1 MDIKTIAYN
10 SLKELQK
17 EKEVSKKVKINDKT
31 VILGDAAIL
40 DSISIV
46 NFFMK
51 IENKISNIKKKKF
64 TIKLNDIHRQN
75 KGKKSLI
82 LGDFVKVL
90 QKLV

>member
-51 IENKISNIKKKKF
+51 VENKISNIKKKKF

>member
-1 MDIKTIAYN
+1 MDIKTIAHN

-17 EKEVSKKVKINDKT
+17 EKEVSKKVKINDKI

-51 IENKISNIKKKKF
+51 VENKISNIKKKKF
-64 TIKLNDIHRQN
+64 TIKLNDIHREN

>member
-17 EKEVSKKVKINDKT
+17 EKEVSKKVKINDKI

-51 IENKISNIKKKKF
+51 VENKISNIKKKKF

>member
-17 EKEVSKKVKINDKT
+17 EKEISKKVKINDKI

-51 IENKISNIKKKKF
+51 VENKISNIKKKKF
-64 TIKLNDIHRQN
+64 TIKLNDIHREN